1 MSKITEMLDELIIR
15 GKNNSGE
22 SALMQDVKASRI
34 NDNDSLAGTIAFRGE
49 QIENKLKEQ
58 IAQLIIEL
66 NAAKKTNRGLILH
79 QNIEASKTFWGKSIQ
94 EELDTVKKQN
104 ENLRREN
111 SVLKHR
117 NQCLDD
123 EIMACHS
130 ALTAA
135 KDMDEDINEQLHH
148 AKNDAITAK
157 RTIRSLFFKNRT
169 LKGWITKYR
178 AEMEYW
184 FAMASAGQDTIK
196 QLEQQVIDLSKQAY
210 ADNELPIAAH
220 SSDKSL
226 TPGEENE

>member
-1 MSKITEMLDELIIR
+1 MNSNIINMVDELIIR

-22 SALMQDVKASRI
+22 SALMQDIKASCI
-34 NDNDSLAGTIAFRGE
+34 NDSLAGTIAFRGE
-49 QIENKLKEQ
+49 QIENKLKQQ

-66 NAAKKTNRGLILH
+66 NTAKQANRKLILSK
-79 QNIEASKTFWGKSIQ
+79 NIEASKSCWGQSII
-94 EELDTVKKQN
+94 EELNAVKKQN

-111 SVLKHR
+111 SVIKHR

-169 LKGWITKYR
+169 LKGWITKYK
-178 AEMEYW
+178 AEVEYW

-196 QLEQQVIDLSKQAY
+196 QLEQQVVDLSKQAY
-210 ADNELPIAAH
+210 ADCELRLAAH
-220 SSDKSL
+220 PSDKVL
-226 TPGEENE
+226 VEGAENE

>member
-1 MSKITEMLDELIIR
+1 MNSNVINMVDELIIR
-15 GKNNSGE
+15 GKNNNGS
-22 SALMQDVKASRI
+22 SALMEDIKAMRD
-34 NDNDSLAGTIAFRGE
+34 DNMAGTIAFRGE
-49 QIENKLKEQ
+49 QVENKLKQQ

-66 NAAKKTNRGLILH
+66 NAAKQANRKLILSK
-79 QNIEASKTFWGKSIQ
+79 NIEASKTHWGQSIT
-94 EELDTVKKQN
+94 EELNAVKKQN

-111 SVLKHR
+111 SVIKHR

-135 KDMDEDINEQLHH
+135 KDMDEDINEQLFH

-157 RTIRSLFFKNRT
+157 RTIRSLFFKSRT

-178 AEMEYW
+178 EEMEYW

-196 QLEQQVIDLSKQAY
+196 QLEQQVVDLSKQAY
-210 ADNELPIAAH
+210 ADCELPLAAH
-220 SSDKSL
+220 GSDKSL